1 MEPPEFDLSE
11 WKVQP
16 LSCSKK
22 DKIWVMTLPNITS
35 TEISPVTVEM
45 KHGLLKTLFSV
56 SGNRVTLSDLGLET
70 IVSEDGCPFESDV
83 TLEFTLESA
92 LLGSNIVEL
101 SIPIKLDS
109 GSFDFAGFVIEE
121 E

>member
-1 MEPPEFDLSE
+1 
-11 WKVQP
+11 
-16 LSCSKK
+16 
-22 DKIWVMTLPNITS
+22 MTLPNITS

-70 IVSEDGCPFESDV
+70 IVSEDGCPFEGDV

-121 E
+121 EQEEEKKNDTISIVAELDIEPLTVS